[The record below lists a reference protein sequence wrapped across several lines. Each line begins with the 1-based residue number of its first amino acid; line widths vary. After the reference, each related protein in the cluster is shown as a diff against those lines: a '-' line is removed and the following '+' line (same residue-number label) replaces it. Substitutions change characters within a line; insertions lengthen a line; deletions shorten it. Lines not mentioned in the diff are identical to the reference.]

1 MEHNI
6 IIHVHCVDTITCSE
20 KIGSG
25 VVDRYRGSTDPA
37 KIQKLYCSNNRLL
50 HQVVR

>member
-6 IIHVHCVDTITCSE
+6 IIQCVDTITCSE

-37 KIQKLYCSNNRLL
+37 KIQKLRCSNNRVL